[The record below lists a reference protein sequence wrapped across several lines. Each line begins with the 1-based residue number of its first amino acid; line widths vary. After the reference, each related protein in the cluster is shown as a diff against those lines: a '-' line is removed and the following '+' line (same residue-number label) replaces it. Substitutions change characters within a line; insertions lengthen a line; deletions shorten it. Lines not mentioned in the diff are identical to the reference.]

1 MRLRSIAKPALL
13 IFLGLVLYV
22 IASNVG
28 AGWLYI
34 IVAALAGI
42 VLISLPLPW
51 LGVRHV
57 GITRRAPVVAT
68 AGEPFECSLEIENNG
83 RLPRYMLEVEDHFAG
98 DTGRAVAV
106 RVRRG
111 ETETVGYTVENPRR
125 GIYAGG
131 DVVIESRAPFGLFYG
146 RRRTRTASDT
156 VVYPR
161 TFDVA
166 GLPPSAVTDAEW
178 GDRSESSTLHRG
190 HGGEFWGVRDYRPGD
205 PARLV
210 AWKKS
215 ARGLSSGK
223 LAVIELAQETH
234 PPFVLAMSLDAGA
247 PYEAREMVVSA
258 GASLLLYA
266 LGDGR
271 EVRADAGPENAPFP
285 EESTRDSVL
294 TWCAGLRASRP
305 PATEGASVEIRPSTR
320 GRTLRGKRGHQGRP
334 APLRCG
340 PSCSCL
346 ASSSRGQ
353 GRGCRREKSRSSCMA
368 WRPGDAGWRGSGP
381 KSPSRGGSDGFT
393 HQVSGFRICAEA
405 DTGNH

>member
-1 MRLRSIAKPALL
+1 MRLRSVAKPGLI
-13 IFLGLVLYV
+13 IFLGFVLYV

-28 AGWLYI
+28 AGWLYV
-34 IVAALAGI
+34 IVAALAGV

-57 GITRRAPVVAT
+57 GIARRAPVVAT

-83 RLPRYMLEVEDHFAG
+83 RLPRYMLEVEDRFAG

-131 DVVIESRAPFGLFYG
+131 DIVVESRAPFGLFYG
-146 RRRTRTASDT
+146 CRSTRAASDT

-166 GLPPSAVTDAEW
+166 GLPPSAIADAEW

-215 ARGLSSGK
+215 ARGLPSGK

-247 PYEAREMVVSA
+247 PYEAREMVISA

-285 EESTRDSVL
+285 EEPARDSIL
-294 TWCAGLRASRP
+294 SWCAGLRTSRP
-305 PATEGASVEIRPSTR
+305 PSTEGASVEIRPSTR
-320 GRTLRGKRGHQGRP
+320 RP
-334 APLRCG
+334 DRAEKTG
-340 PSCSCL
+340 PSGSPDASEVRAVVLVSCL
-346 ASSSRGQ
+346 EFAGPGPWMSQGEEQAYMQGVEARG
-353 GRGCRREKSRSSCMA
+353 RRVARLGAEVA
-368 WRPGDAGWRGSGP
+368 EPWR
-381 KSPSRGGSDGFT
+381 
-393 HQVSGFRICAEA
+393 I
-405 DTGNH
+405 

>member
-1 MRLRSIAKPALL
+1 MRLRSIAKPALVV
-13 IFLGLVLYV
+13 FLGCVLYV

-28 AGWLYI
+28 AGWLYV
-34 IVAALAGI
+34 IVAALAGV
-42 VLISLPLPW
+42 VLISAPLPW
-51 LGVRHV
+51 LGVRNV

-68 AGEPFECSLEIENNG
+68 AGEPFECSLEIENKG
-83 RLPRYMLEVEDHFAG
+83 YLPGYMIED
-98 DTGRAVAV
+98 
-106 RVRRG
+106 
-111 ETETVGYTVENPRR
+111 PRR

-131 DVVIESRAPFGLFYG
+131 EVVIESRAPFGLFYG
-146 RRRTRTASDT
+146 RRRTRAASDT

-215 ARGLSSGK
+215 ARGLPSGK
-223 LAVIELAQETH
+223 LAVIELAQEMH

-247 PYEAREMVVSA
+247 PTEAREMVVSA

-285 EESTRDSVL
+285 EDPPRDSIL
-294 TWCAGLRASRP
+294 TWCAGLPASRP
-305 PATEGASVEIRPSTR
+305 HASGEASVEIRTSTR
-320 GRTLRGKRGHQGRP
+320 RRGTV
-334 APLRCG
+334 
-340 PSCSCL
+340 
-346 ASSSRGQ
+346 
-353 GRGCRREKSRSSCMA
+353 RE
-368 WRPGDAGWRGSGP
+368 P
-381 KSPSRGGSDGFT
+381 
-393 HQVSGFRICAEA
+393 
-405 DTGNH
+405 

>member
-1 MRLRSIAKPALL
+1 MGLRSIAKPALV
-13 IFLGLVLYV
+13 IFLGLVLYA

-28 AGWLYI
+28 AGWLYV
-34 IVAALAGI
+34 IVA
-42 VLISLPLPW
+42 VLVGVVLVSVPLPW
-51 LGVRHV
+51 LGVRQV
-57 GITRRAPVVAT
+57 GVTRRAPVVAT
-68 AGEPFECSLEIENNG
+68 AGEPFECTLEIENRG
-83 RLPRYMLEVEDHFAG
+83 RLPRYMLEIEDHFAG

-111 ETETVGYTVENPRR
+111 QTEAVGYTVENPRR
-125 GIYAGG
+125 GVYAGG
-131 DVVIESRAPFGLFYG
+131 EVVVESRAPFGLFYG
-146 RRRTRTASDT
+146 RSKTPVASDT

-166 GLPPSAVTDAEW
+166 GLPPSAVTDAAW

-234 PPFVLAMSLDAGA
+234 PPFVLAMSLDTVA
-247 PYEAREMVVSA
+247 PPEAREMVVSA

-285 EESTRDSVL
+285 EEPTRDSVL
-294 TWCAGLRASRP
+294 TWCAGLQASRP
-305 PATEGASVEIRPSTR
+305 PGTEASVEIRTSARRKVSAGETGPSDQPGVTEERTVVLVSCHDFAGPGPWMSPGEEQEFVQGVETR
-320 GRTLRGKRGHQGRP
+320 GRRAALLGAEVAEP
-334 APLRCG
+334 
-340 PSCSCL
+340 
-346 ASSSRGQ
+346 
-353 GRGCRREKSRSSCMA
+353 
-368 WRPGDAGWRGSGP
+368 WRL
-381 KSPSRGGSDGFT
+381 
-393 HQVSGFRICAEA
+393 
-405 DTGNH
+405 